1 MYTKKYTELNFT
13 LYFNPF
19 TLHFVVKASFLF
31 FSFLIDWVTACFQLC
46 VGDMENWLH
55 FDSV

>member
-31 FSFLIDWVTACFQLC
+31 FSFLIDWVTACFQLY
-46 VGDMENWLH
+46 VGDMEN
-55 FDSV
+55 